1 MASEPNQT
9 TVCLEPQEERP
20 YPSSSSKESYKWVI
34 CLLLFL
40 VATFNYIARQVIGLL
55 KPSLQVEIGWN
66 EIGYSNII
74 FAMQCGYAI
83 GLLLFGKLIDRLGTR
98 KGLSLS
104 VALWSVA
111 GMANALASSVLGFGV
126 ARFVVGLGQSGNFP
140 ASIKAVSEW
149 FPKHERALATGIFNA
164 GTNVGPVIAP
174 WIVAWIT
181 LHYGWRTAFVAT
193 GATGLVWLVLWLFLY
208 RQPAKNADQQTS
220 LTAQIQQTSSHA
232 QSGNIRWL
240 SLLSRRQTWAFAIG
254 KFMTD
259 PIWWL
264 FLFWLPDFLYKRHG
278 ITLLDVGAP
287 LFVIYGMAT
296 VGSIGGGW
304 LSSSLIKKQRWSVNS
319 SRKATMLICALAV
332 VPIIFASRVSSLWA
346 AVALIALAVA
356 AHQGWS
362 ANMFTIA
369 TDMFPSSTVGSVVG
383 LGGML
388 GAIGGL
394 LFAKITGYILQWT
407 GSYVS
412 VFFIAGSAYLLAL
425 VIIQVLVPKLEPAEF
440 GSPTLSALGK

>member
-1 MASEPNQT
+1 MPSEPNQT
-9 TVCLEPQEERP
+9 TLCVEPQEERA
-20 YPSSSSKESYKWVI
+20 YPPSFGKESYKWVI

-40 VATFNYIARQVIGLL
+40 IATFNYIARQVIGLL
-55 KPSLQVEIGWN
+55 KPSLQFEIGWN
-66 EIGYSNII
+66 EIGYSNVI

-111 GMANALASSVLGFGV
+111 GMTNALASSVLGFGV

-149 FPKHERALATGIFNA
+149 FPKNERALATGIFNA

-181 LHYGWRTAFVAT
+181 LHYGWRMAFVVT
-193 GATGLVWLVLWLFLY
+193 GATGLLWLLLWLLLY
-208 RQPAKNADQQTS
+208 RPSGNAEEEPAITVQTQQAS
-220 LTAQIQQTSSHA
+220 RQQ
-232 QSGNIRWL
+232 QSGHIRWA
-240 SLLSRRQTWAFAIG
+240 SLLPRRQTWAFAIG

-264 FLFWLPDFLYKRHG
+264 FLFWLPDFLYKRHR

-304 LSSSLIKKQRWSVNS
+304 LSSLLMKEGWSVNS
-319 SRKATMLICALAV
+319 SRKTTMLVCALSV

-369 TDMFPSSTVGSVVG
+369 TDMFPSSAVGSVVG

-388 GAIGGL
+388 GAVGGL

-425 VIIQVLVPKLEPAEF
+425 GIIQILVPKLEPAEF
-440 GSPTLSALGK
+440 ASPTLSASGK